1 MGDYSPSGDQE
12 MGITCIPPLS
22 KEDPRAI
29 ARKYQLELARKS
41 LDENV
46 IVVLETGCGKTL
58 IAILLMSDMAQFIKK
73 PQNNVCVFLAPTV
86 VLVHQ
91 QARVIQ
97 KYTNFKVGIYSGD
110 DAKHLKTHI
119 GWEKELQQYEV
130 FVMTPQVLLRN
141 LCHCFMRMETIAL
154 LIFDECH
161 YAQLESNHPYAE
173 IMKVFYDVKAAKV
186 PRIFGMTASPI
197 CGKGASIN
205 SLQALL
211 HAKVYTVNDKRE
223 LETVVV
229 SPVVEV
235 YHYNSNEKFSSSRK
249 KCLDKL
255 EEIKRQCTSVLCR
268 SGNDL
273 ARVQNTKKLLQKL
286 HNNMVFCLT
295 SLGLWGASQAC
306 HILLNGGGL
315 EGNELIDTKGN
326 SCDDFLQ
333 NEYIAQT
340 ASLLDTECM
349 GDVAEGTAD
358 MPCNKLLREPFF
370 SQKVLRLVGILSNFR
385 SRPDMKCIIFVNR
398 IIIARSLAYILSQIK
413 ILSAWKCDY
422 LVGVHSKRMSR
433 KTMYNILEEFRC
445 GKLNLLVATK
455 VGEEGLDIQTC
466 CLVIR
471 FDLPETLASFIQSR
485 GRARMPQSEYVF
497 LVDSENEREMN
508 LMESFRKDEDLMNM
522 NIRDRKPNGV
532 IANIKE
538 EVYSVDSTGATISTQ
553 TSISLLYHYC
563 SKLPHDEFFTPMP
576 DFFNVDDTEGITCH
590 IILPSNAPIHHI
602 VGAPQCSKEAAKK
615 DACLRACE
623 ELHQVG
629 ALTEYLLPEQDDM
642 RDEANCDVP
651 DSDSTEDE
659 DSPFKLQEMVV
670 PAALKEPWSDVDN
683 LVCLNSYF
691 IRFEPKPHDR
701 QYKDFGLF
709 VKAPLP
715 CEAEGMKIDLHLA
728 HGRSVLTDLVPS
740 GVADFS
746 EEEMLLAL
754 NFQEMW
760 LKIILE
766 RSEFLCCHVPLKK
779 NKISESSSSIF
790 YLLLPVIPQKH
801 ESSMSVDWMVIRRCL
816 SSPIF
821 APLDQVADTCISL
834 DSYLQL
840 ADGPAS
846 VNDILN
852 SLVYVA
858 HKKSFFFV
866 SQIISDKNGY
876 SLHNSSTSHISHLSE
891 KFGIHL
897 RYPEQP
903 LLQAKQLFGLH
914 NLLHNRKNGISESR
928 ELEEHFFELPP
939 ELCEVKIIGFSKDIG
954 SSLSL
959 LPSVMHRLEN
969 LLVAIELKDM
979 LSKSFTEG
987 TLVSAERVLEALTTE
1002 KCHERFSLE
1011 RLEVLGDSF
1020 LKFAVGRYLFLKH
1033 EAFDEGQLTRR
1044 RSDLVNNSNLCKLAI
1059 KNKLQGYIRDHE
1071 FDPSQFFALGRPC
1084 SVICTEQ
1091 TESIIHSV
1099 SEVNLKN
1106 AFDHHQVRCNKNH
1119 QWLTKK
1125 TIADVVEALVGAFIV
1140 DSGFKAAIAFL
1151 RWFGIHIEFEVSQV
1165 CHAWTASSRFMSLA
1179 DRISIPDIEGILG
1192 HRFHHRGL
1200 ILQAFVHPS
1209 FNRNGGGCYQR
1220 LEYLG
1225 DAVLDYLIT
1234 SYLYSVFPDLKP
1246 GQLTDLRS
1254 SLVNNNSFAQ
1264 VAAGALYK
1272 FIICEKSENNR
1283 LCDAIDMF
1291 VNFIRKPA
1299 SERLLLEEPPCPKA
1313 LGDLVES
1320 CFGAILLDAGFDL
1333 NRVWK
1338 VMHSFLN
1345 PVMKYAN
1352 LQLNPLRELLEL
1364 CQYNGWSLEYV
1375 SSKRNRSF
1383 MVEAIMLGEGFRFTA
1398 SATCRNT
1405 KGAKRLAAQ
1414 KAIEKLKAQGYRLK
1428 TKSLEEV
1435 LKTLRM
1441 MEARLVGYD
1450 EMPLSLLSSYNVPD
1464 NGNLCLDDHSNNH
1477 LKLEFTFGNLTLND
1491 CPVPNDRASLE
1502 PNVYEM
1508 PTSISSSQK
1517 KSTRAPVSLSK
1528 RHQHSQSIGD
1538 ENCSIDSDVHGSQ
1551 RKATAKSQLNEIC
1564 VTNCWKSPLYECC
1577 KEEGPSHL
1585 KLFTFMVVVVIEEA
1599 EDVILE
1605 CFGRP
1610 QAKKKAAA
1618 EEAAEAALWL
1628 LKKEGYI
1635 K

>member
-1 MGDYSPSGDQE
+1 MGDYFLTVDDSPENE
-12 MGITCIPPLS
+12 MGITSTPQ
-22 KEDPRAI
+22 KTNPRVI
-29 ARKYQLELARKS
+29 ARKYQLELAKKA
-41 LDENV
+41 LEENV

-58 IAILLMSDMAQFIKK
+58 IAILLMCDMAHIIKK

-91 QARVIQ
+91 QAKVIEQ
-97 KYTNFKVGIYSGD
+97 FTDFKVGTYCGD

-119 GWEKELQQYEV
+119 GWERELKQYEV
-130 FVMTPQVLLRN
+130 LVMTPQVLLRN
-141 LCHCFMRMETIAL
+141 LCHCFIRMEAIAL

-173 IMKVFYDVKAAKV
+173 IMKVFYDMKVAKI

-211 HAKVYTVNDKRE
+211 HAKVFTVNDKSE

-235 YHYNSNEKFSSSRK
+235 YHYSSNENMSSSHK

-255 EEIKRQCTSVLCR
+255 DEIKRQCTSMLCR
-268 SGNDL
+268 TEDDL
-273 ARVQNTKKLLQKL
+273 ARVQNNKKLLQKL
-286 HNNMVFCLT
+286 HNNMVFSLT
-295 SLGLWGASQAC
+295 SLGLWGALQAC
-306 HILLNGGGL
+306 HILLNGGGC
-315 EGNELIDTKGN
+315 ERNELIDAKGN
-326 SCDDFLQ
+326 SSDDFLQ
-333 NEYIAQT
+333 NEYLAQT
-340 ASLLDTECM
+340 VSLLDTECM
-349 GDVAEGTAD
+349 GDVSEGTPD
-358 MPCNKLLREPFF
+358 MLCNKLLKEPFF

-398 IIIARSLAYILSQIK
+398 IVIARALAYILGQIK

-433 KTMYNILEEFRC
+433 NTMHSILEEFRS

-497 LVDSENEREMN
+497 LVDSGSEKEMN
-508 LMESFRKDEDLMNM
+508 LMDSFRKDEDLMNL
-522 NIRDRKPNGV
+522 NIRDRIPNGV
-532 IANIKE
+532 IAYIKE
-538 EVYSVDSTGATISTQ
+538 EVYSVGSTGATISTQ

-563 SKLPHDEFFTPMP
+563 SKLPHDEYFTPMP
-576 DFFNVDDTEGITCH
+576 DFYNVDDTEGIICH

-602 VGAPQCSKEAAKK
+602 VSAPQSSKEAAKK

-642 RDEANCDVP
+642 RENLDAP
-651 DSDSTEDE
+651 DSESAEDE
-659 DSPFKLQEMVV
+659 DSPFELHEMVV

-691 IRFEPKPHDR
+691 IRFKPKPCDR

-709 VKAPLP
+709 VKSPLP

-728 HGRSVLTDLVPS
+728 HGRSVLTGLVPS
-740 GVADFS
+740 GVAEFS
-746 EEEMLLAL
+746 NEEMLLAQS
-754 NFQEMW
+754 FQEMC
-760 LKIILE
+760 LKIILD
-766 RSEFLCCHVPLKK
+766 RSEFMCGHVPLKK
-779 NKISESSSSIF
+779 NNVCESSSSIF
-790 YLLLPVIPQKH
+790 YLLLPVIPQKYGG
-801 ESSMSVDWMVIRRCL
+801 SISVDWMVIRRCL

-821 APLDQVADTCISL
+821 APLDHLVDTCISL
-834 DSYLQL
+834 DSYLHL
-840 ADGPAS
+840 ADGPVS

-866 SQIISDKNGY
+866 SQIIPDKSGY
-876 SLHNSSTSHISHLSE
+876 SFHNSSTSHIEHLSE

-897 RYPEQP
+897 THPGQP
-903 LLQAKQLFGLH
+903 LLQAKQLFCLH
-914 NLLHNRKNGISESR
+914 NLLHDRMNGNSESC
-928 ELEEHFFELPP
+928 ELDEHFFELPP
-939 ELCEVKIIGFSKDIG
+939 ELCEMKIIGFSKDIG
-954 SSLSL
+954 STLSL

-979 LSKSFTEG
+979 LSKSFAEG
-987 TLVSAERVLEALTTE
+987 TVVTAERVLEALTTE

-1020 LKFAVGRYLFLKH
+1020 LKFAVGRHLFLKH

-1044 RSDLVNNSNLCKLAI
+1044 RSNLVNNSNLCKLAI
-1059 KNKLQGYIRDHE
+1059 KNKLQGYIRDRE
-1071 FDPSQFFALGRPC
+1071 FDPNQFFAPGRTC
-1084 SVICTEQ
+1084 SVICTNQ
-1091 TESIIHSV
+1091 TESSIHCV
-1099 SEVNLKN
+1099 SEVNLSN
-1106 AFDHHQVRCNKNH
+1106 ALGNRQVRCSKNH

-1125 TIADVVEALVGAFIV
+1125 TIADVVEALVGAYIV

-1151 RWFGIHIEFEVSQV
+1151 RWFGIQIEFEVSQV

-1179 DRISIPDIEGILG
+1179 DRVSIPDIEGVLG
-1192 HRFHHRGL
+1192 HRFVHRGL
-1200 ILQAFVHPS
+1200 VLQAFVHPS
-1209 FNRNGGGCYQR
+1209 YNKHGGGCYQR

-1264 VAAGALYK
+1264 AAASALYK
-1272 FIICEKSENNR
+1272 FIICENNNN
-1283 LCDAIDMF
+1283 LSNAVDKF

-1299 SERLLLEEPPCPKA
+1299 SERHLLEEPPCPKA

-1320 CFGAILLDAGFDL
+1320 CFGAILLDTGFDL
-1333 NRVWK
+1333 NHVWK

-1345 PVMKYAN
+1345 PIMKYAN
-1352 LQLNPLRELLEL
+1352 LQLSPIRELLEL
-1364 CQYNGWSLEYV
+1364 CQYHGWSLEYIA
-1375 SSKRNRSF
+1375 SKRHRSF
-1383 MVEAIMLGEGFRFTA
+1383 MVEAIINGKSIHFTA
-1398 SATCRNT
+1398 SAMYHNT
-1405 KGAKRLAAQ
+1405 KGAKRMAAQ
-1414 KAIEKLKAQGYRLK
+1414 QAIEKLKAQGYRLK

-1435 LKTLRM
+1435 LKMLRT

-1450 EMPLSLLSSYNVPD
+1450 EMPLSVVSSSDLPHV
-1464 NGNLCLDDHSNNH
+1464 GNLCLEEHSSTCVN
-1477 LKLEFTFGNLTLND
+1477 LELSIGNLSLND
-1491 CPVPNDRASLE
+1491 YPLTNGRASPE

-1508 PTSISSSQK
+1508 PTITSSSQRN
-1517 KSTRAPVSLSK
+1517 STRAPISFPK
-1528 RHQHSQSIGD
+1528 RQQNSQCTED
-1538 ENCSIDSDVHGSQ
+1538 VNCTIDSDVHGSLG
-1551 RKATAKSQLNEIC
+1551 KVTAKSQLNEIC
-1564 VTNCWKSPLYECC
+1564 VTNCWKHPLYECC

-1585 KLFTFMVVVVIEEA
+1585 KLFTFKVVVVIEDA

-1605 CFGRP
+1605 CFGQP

-1618 EEAAEAALWL
+1618 EEAAEGALWL
-1628 LKKEGYI
+1628 LKREGYI